1 MQSTIMTTRHQQLR
15 QTIANLAAPAE
26 TQKAHLQAL
35 FGGDIGPEFCV
46 DELAFEFGDYYSAAH
61 HMMARGEITQ
71 AEFNAV
77 KPVDALLARWS
88 GKANADFW
96 TVRALF
102 SDPHWEEVR
111 VCARQALDAL
121 TAE

>member
-1 MQSTIMTTRHQQLR
+1 MQSTIMTTRYQQLR
-15 QTIANLAAPAE
+15 QAIANLAAPAE
-26 TQKAHLQAL
+26 TQAAHLQTL

-46 DELAFEFGDYYSAAH
+46 DELAFEFGDYYSATR
-61 HMMARGEITQ
+61 HMMTRREITQ
-71 AEFNAV
+71 AEIDAV
-77 KPVDALLARWS
+77 EPVDALLARWS

-111 VCARQALDAL
+111 ACARQALDAL